1 MAAIEYYFTLVSPWT
16 FLGDAAF
23 RDIAQKNGADIRHI
37 PVNMGRVFQAT
48 GGLPLAKRSDAR
60 KALRMQEL
68 KRWRAYRGLDL
79 NLAPAHFPVP
89 DQLAAGIVIAAQ
101 QTGADVGDLCHAFMR
116 AVWIEE
122 RDISDLETA
131 IEIANACG
139 LDGKLL
145 SAAATNPSVS
155 AIWERN
161 TDAAIENGVMG
172 APFYIIG
179 EHTLWGQ
186 DRLDFVENIL
196 TQK

>member
-1 MAAIEYYFTLVSPWT
+1 MAVVEYFFTLVSPWT

-23 RDIAQKNGADIRHI
+23 RGIAQKHGATIRHV

-68 KRWRAYRGLDL
+68 KRWRAYRDVPI
-79 NLAPAHFPVP
+79 NLEPA
-89 DQLAAGIVIAAQ
+89 Q
-101 QTGADVGDLCHAFMR
+101 
-116 AVWIEE
+116 WIEE
-122 RDISDLETA
+122 RDISDTETA
-131 IEIANACG
+131 IAITNACD

-145 SAAATNPSVS
+145 SAAASNPSVN

-161 TDAAIENGVMG
+161 TDDAIARGVMG
-172 APFYIIG
+172 APFYIID

-186 DRLDFVENIL
+186 DRLEFVENIL
-196 TQK
+196 TKR

>member
-1 MAAIEYYFTLVSPWT
+1 MAVVEYFFTLVSPWT

-23 RDIAQKNGADIRHI
+23 RGIAQKHGATIRHV

-48 GGLPLAKRSDAR
+48 GGLPSAKRSDAR

-68 KRWRAYRGLDL
+68 KRWRAYRDVPI
-79 NLAPAHFPVP
+79 NLEPAHFPVS

-101 QTGADVGDLCHAFMR
+101 QTGADVAELCHAFMR

-122 RDISDLETA
+122 RDISDTETA
-131 IEIANACG
+131 IAITNACD

-145 SAAATNPSVS
+145 SAAASNPSVN

-161 TDAAIENGVMG
+161 TDDAIARGVMG
-172 APFYIIG
+172 APFYIID

-186 DRLDFVENIL
+186 DRLEFVENIL
-196 TQK
+196 TKR